1 MGREPLHLGCVM
13 EPARMTRRRTAG
25 ELELAA
31 AARAARPRSP
41 PCRGG
46 EALAMLVRRGM
57 RPRLGRRD
65 LPFPPDVD
73 GPFADRIAER
83 LGHYA
88 FRLLLRGAILAP
100 GPFLPREATR
110 YVSAEKARR
119 LAEDL
124 VELGLAVPAGGGRF
138 RLRWRAKSFG
148 GTLEW
153 WVGRELTRRLGF
165 DVDIGVRSGA
175 RGVGGDLD
183 VVAAAEGK
191 LVYVELKSSPPKH
204 IAAAEVAAFLRR
216 VRALRPDVTVFAVDT
231 ALRLSDKV
239 LPMLAAELARSG
251 CTAVARR
258 ILREN
263 WEVAPHLYAVNA
275 RQDLIENVCAAIA
288 DGFLS
293 LGPTA

>member
-1 MGREPLHLGCVM
+1 
-13 EPARMTRRRTAG
+13 MTRRRTAG

-31 AARAARPRSP
+31 AAWVARPRSP
-41 PCRGG
+41 PSSGG

-57 RPRLGRRD
+57 RPRRGPRD
-65 LPFPPDVD
+65 LPFPPGLD
-73 GPFADRIAER
+73 GPFADRVAER

-88 FRLLLRGAILAP
+88 FRLLLRGAILAN
-100 GPFLPREATR
+100 GPFLPGEATR
-110 YVSAEKARR
+110 YVPAEKARR

-124 VELGLAVPAGGGRF
+124 VELGLAVRAGGGRY
-138 RLRWRAKSFG
+138 RLRWPARSFG

-153 WVGRELTRRLGF
+153 WVGRELERRLGF
-165 DVDIGVRSGA
+165 AVDTGVRSGA

-204 IAAAEVAAFLRR
+204 IARSEVAAFIKR
-216 VRALRPDVTVFAVDT
+216 VRALRPHVSLFAVDT

-239 LPMLAAELARSG
+239 LPLLAEEITRSG
-251 CTAVARR
+251 GSLREGLACRRR

-275 RQDLIENVCAAIA
+275 RQDLIANICAAIA
-288 DGFLS
+288 DGLLS
-293 LGPTA
+293 LGPAE